1 MADPIVVSIL
11 IFVSGAALVAGA
23 FWVRGRSVKE
33 IESGA
38 PSASAELKPDR
49 PVQQGVATAPAP
61 DSAPVSAASS
71 APAAPPK
78 ASATYEGSLS
88 KTRDGLWGRL
98 QGLWTQNRLDFVE
111 VREQFEE
118 VLYTADIGPRTTER
132 LLERMDRDWKTYQSG
147 GMESFRQGLKNEMLS
162 ILGEGS
168 RKDLNFSLSN
178 PDGSTLKIWLVV
190 GINGAGKTTTIGK
203 LSHRLASGGHRV
215 LVAAGD
221 TFRAAAGSQ
230 LKTWTERAQV
240 DIFEGAG
247 SPSGVAFDA
256 VQKAV
261 AEKYTALIIDT
272 AGRLHTNKPLMD
284 ELAKTKRVIEKAGG
298 RPPDET
304 LIVLDANAG
313 QNALVQAR
321 QLHDAI
327 GATAI
332 VVTKLDGTAKGGI
345 VLGIVNELKLP
356 ICLLGIGEKIED
368 LVPFEVDKFVGSVI
382 GSGGDKNQQ

>member
-1 MADPIVVSIL
+1 MSMADPIVVSIF
-11 IFVSGAALVAGA
+11 IFLSAALLVAGA
-23 FWVRGRSVKE
+23 VWAGRRRTGELEAGGASSTRPPQE
-33 IESGA
+33 DANARAPGDSGA
-38 PSASAELKPDR
+38 AFP
-49 PVQQGVATAPAP
+49 
-61 DSAPVSAASS
+61 
-71 APAAPPK
+71 PAAAGSGPR
-78 ASATYEGSLS
+78 AIYETSLS

-98 QGLWTQNRLDFVE
+98 QGLWFQNKLDFVE

-118 VLYTADIGPRTTER
+118 VLYAADIGPRTTER
-132 LLERMDRDWKTYQSG
+132 LLERMDRDWKIYQSG
-147 GMESFRQGLKNEMLS
+147 GVESFRLGLRNEMIA
-162 ILGEGS
+162 ILGES
-168 RKDLNFSLSN
+168 SKKDLDFAMAETSPESKM
-178 PDGSTLKIWLVV
+178 GRLKIWLVV

-230 LKTWTERAQV
+230 LKAWTERAQV

-256 VQKAV
+256 VQRA
-261 AEKYTALIIDT
+261 AAGNYTALIIDT

-284 ELAKTKRVIEKAGG
+284 ELAKTKRVIEKASG
-298 RPPDET
+298 RGPDET

-313 QNALVQAR
+313 QNALAQAR
-321 QLHDAI
+321 QFHEAI

-345 VLGIVNELKLP
+345 ILGIVNELRLP
-356 ICLLGIGEKIED
+356 ICLLGTGEKIDD
-368 LVPFEVDKFVGSVI
+368 LIPFEAEKFVESVV
-382 GSGGDKNQQ
+382 GG